1 MTWLRRS
8 VERQWYTRP
17 DWLWCLLPL
26 TWLFRLLSARR
37 RKNQSRSPY
46 LSSIPIVVVGN
57 ISVGGTGKTPVI
69 IALAKHLQTCG
80 RRPVIISR
88 GYGAVDQA
96 ARQLPIE
103 ASASEYGDEPV
114 LIARATA
121 CPVVV
126 GADRVAVVQ
135 YVERNKL
142 GDFILSDDGLQHY
155 RLGRRWEIA
164 VVDGQR
170 RLGNGHCLPVGP
182 LREPPARL
190 REVDTVLL
198 NGDRFEAS
206 WLPAEKTYAI
216 ALQPVAWRHV
226 VTGKLVPLCE
236 LELNEAAAIAGI
248 GNPTRFFNALQQ
260 LGFRG
265 RTRSFADHHAFTPAD
280 FSAFG
285 DGMLLMT
292 EKDAVKVRSFAEDN
306 WWALVVAPLTVG
318 ISGDDIEHYLSIIEA
333 RVQTR
338 RTGSQWQLESIA
350 RMKQNGVT
358 FVEIDRKPFIESMAG
373 FYQEMENRGEL
384 PKGFLAAVE
393 ATRAR

>member
-170 RLGNGHCLPVGP
+170 AGEGFDGAVHGRHDGKPAHGPARRDAGEQRDGTTFPKVRQRRLNRMKRPPELDVDDLARLVRVGFDERRRRDFRCGDDEVVEGADLAEAVVHGAPVAHVEDARRERAAAVPVG
-182 LREPPARL
+182 
-190 REVDTVLL
+190 
-198 NGDRFEAS
+198 
-206 WLPAEKTYAI
+206 
-216 ALQPVAWRHV
+216 
-226 VTGKLVPLCE
+226 
-236 LELNEAAAIAGI
+236 
-248 GNPTRFFNALQQ
+248 Q
-260 LGFRG
+260 LGTGFFELVLQVAGDDDVCAGPEGGRSRG
-265 RTRSFADHHAFTPAD
+265 LADPGAPPDDEHAF
-280 FSAFG
+280 FF
-285 DGMLLMT
+285 
-292 EKDAVKVRSFAEDN
+292 
-306 WWALVVAPLTVG
+306 
-318 ISGDDIEHYLSIIEA
+318 
-333 RVQTR
+333 
-338 RTGSQWQLESIA
+338 
-350 RMKQNGVT
+350 
-358 FVEIDRKPFIESMAG
+358 
-373 FYQEMENRGEL
+373 
-384 PKGFLAAVE
+384 
-393 ATRAR
+393 